1 MINTIFIEKEGRK
14 MKKMNVKKMLFMA
27 LILMILGMGQ
37 GFAQSC
43 GDVNNNGTVDIID
56 ALLVAQ
62 EYVGIGTTEI
72 NEAIAD
78 VNADGTISILDA
90 LLIAQFY
97 VDIVDELNCALT
109 PPPTPVPNNDPIF
122 SGGPYTFNGSD
133 RYEDLPDNITSDME
147 DFTIAGWLSLNSKTD
162 WVRFF
167 DFGGSS
173 DVFMMFTPQSGST
186 GFPYFCITTTGNDGE
201 QGVNGNSAL
210 PVGSWQH
217 IAVTK
222 SGSTLILYINGSEV
236 DRNSSLTLS
245 PVDLGTTVNNY
256 LGRSQWPNDPYL
268 DGFVDE
274 FMIFNAALTEAEISQ
289 LSEVAPPVTTPGP
302 TQTPGPNVTKK
313 IMPLGDSITDGVFT
327 PGGYRIK
334 LWSNV
339 QNAGKTIDFVGSL
352 SNGPD
357 SLPDKNH
364 EGHSGW
370 RIDQLDSNINGWMD
384 QYQPDIVLLHIGTND
399 ITQDYDM
406 GNAANRVGS
415 LVDKICARLPGG
427 GKVYVAQVI
436 PISYASG
443 DQVAVSFNNQLASM
457 VQAKKNSGLPVELVD
472 MHSALTTSDLQDQV
486 HPNLTGYNKMADV
499 WFNAIN
505 NEL

>member
-1 MINTIFIEKEGRK
+1 
-14 MKKMNVKKMLFMA
+14 MKKTNVSKMFYMT
-27 LILMILGMGQ
+27 LILMILGMSQ
-37 GFAQSC
+37 VFAQSC
-43 GDVNNNGTVDIID
+43 GDVDNNGTVDIID

-62 EYVGIGTTEI
+62 DYVGIASTEI
-72 NEAIAD
+72 NRDLAD
-78 VNADGTISILDA
+78 VNADGNINIVDA

-97 VDIVDELNCALT
+97 VGIVADLNCGLT

-133 RYEDLPDNITSDME
+133 QYVDLPDNITSDME

-167 DFGGSS
+167 DFGGNS

-186 GFPYFCITTTGNDGE
+186 GFPYFCITTSGNDGE
-201 QGVNGNSAL
+201 QGVNGNSVL

-236 DRNSSLTLS
+236 DRNSSLSLS
-245 PVDLGTTVNNY
+245 PVDLGNTVNNY
-256 LGRSQWPNDPYL
+256 LGRSQWSSDPYL
-268 DGFVDE
+268 DGSVDE
-274 FMIFNAALTEAEISQ
+274 FFIYDAALSEVEIQQ

-302 TQTPGPNVTKK
+302 TSTPGPNVTKK

-339 QNAGKTIDFVGSL
+339 ENAGKQIDFVGSL
-352 SNGPD
+352 SNGPS

-370 RIDQLDSNINGWMD
+370 RIDQLDTNINGWMD

-399 ITQDYDM
+399 ITQNYDLA
-406 GNAANRVGS
+406 NAANRVGS
-415 LVDKICARLPGG
+415 LVDKICAKLPSG

-443 DQVAVSFNNQLASM
+443 DQAAVTFNTQLASM
-457 VQAKKNSGLPVELVD
+457 VQTKKNSGKPVELVD
-472 MHSALTTSDLQDQV
+472 MHSALTTSDLADQV
-486 HPNLTGYNKMADV
+486 HPNLTGYNKMADT
-499 WFNAIN
+499 WFNAIEN
-505 NEL
+505 DL